1 MHTGNQPKEE
11 YFKVIIIDMNQISVA
26 SLMMHLNM
34 TKQKTVD
41 EDMVRHMILNSVRL
55 YRNMFKEKYGEVVLT
70 YDSRHYWRRDFFPQY
85 KASRRKSREKDL
97 KDWDNIFSA
106 LNMIKAE
113 FKENLPYKYLEV
125 YGAEADD
132 IIGTLCKKE
141 REPIMI
147 VSGDKDFIQLHKYN
161 NVHQYSP
168 IVKKHIT
175 GHNPDTYIRT
185 HILKGDTSDG
195 VPNVLS
201 VDDTFTEG
209 IRQRPLGKK
218 KIETWLESMD
228 SMPDETKRNYQR
240 NEKLISLDKIPQDLE
255 EQILSEIDAAPH
267 GDRSKLLN
275 YFIKNRL
282 KELTESIGDF

>member
-1 MHTGNQPKEE
+1 
-11 YFKVIIIDMNQISVA
+11 MNQISLA

-41 EDMVRHMILNSVRL
+41 EDMVRHMILNSIRL

-70 YDSRHYWRRDFFPQY
+70 YDSKHYWRRDFFPQY
-85 KASRRKSREKDL
+85 KASRRKSRENDS
-97 KDWDNIFSA
+97 KDWDNIFGV
-106 LNMIKAE
+106 LNKIKAE
-113 FKENLPYKYLEV
+113 FKEYLPYKYLEV

-141 REPIMI
+141 SEPIMI

-161 NVHQYSP
+161 NVNQYSP
-168 IVKKHIT
+168 IVKKHIN

-201 VDDTFTEG
+201 PDITFTEG
-209 IRQRPLGKK
+209 LRQRPLGKK
-218 KIETWLESMD
+218 KIENWLESMED
-228 SMPDETKRNYQR
+228 MPDETKRNYQR
-240 NEKLISLDKIPQDLE
+240 NEKLINLDKIPQDLE
-255 EQILSEIDAAPH
+255 DQILSEIDAAPH

-275 YFIKNRL
+275 YFIDNRL